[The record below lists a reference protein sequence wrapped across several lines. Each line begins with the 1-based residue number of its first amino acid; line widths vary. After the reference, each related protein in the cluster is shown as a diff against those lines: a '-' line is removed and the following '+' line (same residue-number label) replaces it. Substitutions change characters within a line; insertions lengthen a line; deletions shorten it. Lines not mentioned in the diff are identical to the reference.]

1 MMLKYLNFM
10 QVKATYIVKTDS
22 GTLTLLYETFDK
34 QFFIN
39 THIVGQVRAVG
50 VSEVAK
56 LLKQ

>member
-1 MMLKYLNFM
+1 M